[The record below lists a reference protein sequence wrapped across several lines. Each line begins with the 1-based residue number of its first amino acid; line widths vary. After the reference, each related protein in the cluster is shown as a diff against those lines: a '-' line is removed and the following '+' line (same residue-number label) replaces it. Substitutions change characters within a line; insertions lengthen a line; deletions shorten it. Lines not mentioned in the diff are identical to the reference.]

1 MQTSRA
7 FAHFLLCLG
16 KESTFRNRVQEY
28 NPEREVLP
36 TTCIG
41 CVSVGAATGA
51 GAAAQK
57 NTKKSRSRFEDATTF
72 SNCQQSETSP
82 GGQIRLSSL
91 PGLMLVKVAL
101 QQRQQGTN
109 QHRPGVRDVND
120 EGTHMAGSELTW
132 SPLSHTG
139 CY

>member
-16 KESTFRNRVQEY
+16 KESTFRNRVQES

-36 TTCIG
+36 TSCMD
-41 CVSVGAATGA
+41 VSVSVQQAASRGRGGKA
-51 GAAAQK
+51 RQK
-57 NTKKSRSRFEDATTF
+57 NKTSSSRFEDATAL

-82 GGQIRLSSL
+82 GGQIRLFSL

-101 QQRQQGTN
+101 QKRQQGTSTA
-109 QHRPGVRDVND
+109 PVSV
-120 EGTHMAGSELTW
+120 T
-132 SPLSHTG
+132 
-139 CY
+139 

>member
-7 FAHFLLCLG
+7 SAHFLLCLG

-36 TTCIG
+36 TSCIG
-41 CVSVGAATGA
+41 CVSVGAATETGV
-51 GAAAQK
+51 GAARQK
-57 NTKKSRSRFEDATTF
+57 NKKSCSRFEDATAL

-82 GGQIRLSSL
+82 GGQIRLFSL

-101 QQRQQGTN
+101 QKRQQGTSTA
-109 QHRPGVRDVND
+109 PVSV
-120 EGTHMAGSELTW
+120 T
-132 SPLSHTG
+132 
-139 CY
+139 